1 MSRALSVRF
10 ILPLVALTALAA
22 ALVLL
27 VRSGADPRP
36 PSAFAQDPAKGCP
49 ATRGEPIRDGFFQ
62 PEERRSVNGVLS
74 TTLRMSTA
82 RAYIRKP
89 NVQSTLYE
97 KAYPGPTLRV
107 CPGDTLRIKLVN
119 DTKQP
124 TNLHVHGMHVSPK
137 GNSDNV
143 LLDIPPGGT
152 QQYEYKIPLD
162 QTPGTYWYH
171 PHRHEFT
178 ETQVWSG
185 MAGALIVDGKGYDDL
200 PGVAGARERTLVIMA
215 NQLQGNAVMNVN
227 NTSND
232 GVRFLVNGRLRP
244 KIDIRPGEVQRWR
257 ILNASADYFVRLQ
270 LSNQDWSVIATDG
283 NPARVTNRQQRIIL
297 GGGERVDVL
306 VRGTQRGAQ
315 LETRSFKQGFLNT
328 RPAVLADLQPVDP
341 VAPEGTV
348 PEALVPFEDLRTK
361 KVDRTRQIVYSET
374 PSEFLING
382 KPFGHHRVDQ
392 RMKINTTEEWTIR
405 NVTNEWHSFHIHVNP
420 FQVTKIDGKAVD
432 RDSYEDTVRIGP
444 NGGSVTLRQRYR
456 DFTGKFVF
464 HCHILGHEDGGM
476 MSLVEV
482 VK

>member
-1 MSRALSVRF
+1 MSAKLAVRF
-10 ILPLVALTALAA
+10 VLPLALLAAVALAA
-22 ALVLL
+22 ILL
-27 VRSGADPRP
+27 IRGGADPRP
-36 PSAFAQDPAKGCP
+36 QSAFAQGAQGCP
-49 ATRGEPIRDGFFQ
+49 ATRGEPIKDGFFQ
-62 PEERRSVNGVLS
+62 PAERRSVNGLLS
-74 TTLRMSTA
+74 TTLKMSA
-82 RAYIRKP
+82 AKAYIQKP
-89 NVQSTLYE
+89 NVSSTLFE

-107 CPGDTLRIKLVN
+107 CPGDTLRIKLIN

-124 TNLHVHGMHVSPK
+124 TNLHVHGMHVSPS

-171 PHRHEFT
+171 PHRHEYT

-200 PGVAGARERTLVIMA
+200 PGVAGARERTLVLMA

-232 GVRFLVNGRLRP
+232 GVRILVNGRLRP

-270 LSNQDWSVIATDG
+270 LSNQDLKVIATDG
-283 NPARVTNRQQRIIL
+283 NPARVTNSQERVIL
-297 GGGERVDVL
+297 GGGERIDVL
-306 VRGTQRGAQ
+306 VRGTDRGAQ

-328 RPAVLADLQPVDP
+328 RAAVLADIQPA
-341 VAPEGTV
+341 APAQAEGTI
-348 PEALVPFEDLRTK
+348 PENLVPFEDLRTK
-361 KVDRTRQIVYSET
+361 KVDRTRNIVYSET

-392 RMKINTTEEWTIR
+392 TMKLNTTEEWTIR

-476 MSLVEV
+476 MSLVQV

>member
-1 MSRALSVRF
+1 MSRQLSVRL
-10 ILPLVALTALAA
+10 ILPLAALTALALA
-22 ALVLL
+22 FVLL
-27 VRSGADPRP
+27 VRGGADPRP
-36 PSAFAQDPAKGCP
+36 QSAAAQEPSQGCP

-62 PEERRSVNGVLS
+62 PEERRSVNGLLS
-74 TTLRMSTA
+74 TTLRMSSA

-89 NVQSTLYE
+89 NVRSTLYE

-107 CPGDTLRIKLVN
+107 CPGDTLRIKLIN

-124 TNLHVHGMHVSPK
+124 TNLHVHGMHVSPS

-143 LLDIPPGGT
+143 LLDIKPGAT

-162 QTPGTYWYH
+162 HPPGTYWYH
-171 PHRHEFT
+171 PHRHEYT

-185 MAGALIVDGKGYDDL
+185 MAGMIIVDGKGYDDL
-200 PGVAGARERTLVIMA
+200 PGIAGARERSLLIMA
-215 NQLQGNAVMNVN
+215 NQLQGDAVMNVN
-227 NTSND
+227 NATNA

-257 ILNASADYFVRLQ
+257 ILNASADYFVRLE
-270 LSNQDWSVIATDG
+270 LSSQDFKVIATDG
-283 NPARVTNRQQRIIL
+283 NPARVTNSQRRIIL

-306 VRGTQRGAQ
+306 VQGTERGAK
-315 LETRSFKQGFLNT
+315 LETRSFKQQFLNT
-328 RPAVLADLQPVDP
+328 RAAVLADIQPAGEP
-341 VAPEGTV
+341 ASGEIPQN
-348 PEALVPFEDLRTK
+348 LVPFEDLRTV
-361 KVDRTRQIVYSET
+361 KVDRKRQIVYSET
-374 PSEFLING
+374 PTQFLING

-392 RMKINTTEEWTIR
+392 TMKLNTTEEWTIR

-420 FQVTKIDGKAVD
+420 FQVTKIDGKPVD

-476 MSLVEV
+476 MSLVQV

>member
-1 MSRALSVRF
+1 MSAKLAVRF
-10 ILPLVALTALAA
+10 VLPLALLAA
-22 ALVLL
+22 VAVAAILL
-27 VRSGADPRP
+27 IRGGADPRP
-36 PSAFAQDPAKGCP
+36 QSAFAQASQGCP
-49 ATRGEPIRDGFFQ
+49 ATRGEPIKDGFFQ
-62 PEERRSVNGVLS
+62 PAERRSVNGLLS
-74 TTLRMSTA
+74 TTLKMSA
-82 RAYIRKP
+82 AKAYIQKP
-89 NVQSTLYE
+89 NISSTLFE

-107 CPGDTLRIKLVN
+107 CPGDTLRIKLIN

-124 TNLHVHGMHVSPK
+124 TNLHVHGMHVSPS

-171 PHRHEFT
+171 PHRHEYT

-200 PGVAGARERTLVIMA
+200 PGVAGARERTLVLMA

-232 GVRFLVNGRLRP
+232 GVRILVNGRLRP

-270 LSNQDWSVIATDG
+270 LSNQDLKVIATDG
-283 NPARVTNRQQRIIL
+283 NPARVTNAQERVIL
-297 GGGERVDVL
+297 GGGERIDVL
-306 VRGTQRGAQ
+306 VRGTERGAQ

-328 RPAVLADLQPVDP
+328 RAAVLADIQPAAP
-341 VAPEGTV
+341 AQPEGTI
-348 PEALVPFEDLRTK
+348 PDNLVPFEDLRTK
-361 KVDRTRQIVYSET
+361 KIDRQRNIVYSET
-374 PSEFLING
+374 PNEFLING

-392 RMKINTTEEWTIR
+392 TMKLNTTEEWTIK

-476 MSLVEV
+476 MSLVQV